1 MIYKYNVCYSN
12 ISIREDTLNKIRS
25 KVESIRSD
33 APQEIEI
40 GETVRNTI
48 AISEKTT
55 PPCHNFNR
63 FVICHKAKSFYA
75 IAAIRTD
82 DNYKNQW
89 LILKNPIDGYKNVV
103 LNRTESADTNLYR
116 RMTVEEIKKY
126 LNDYDELFDNV

>member
-33 APQEIEI
+33 APQEI

-48 AISEKTT
+48 FISEKTT
-55 PPCHNFNR
+55 PPCHDFNT

-82 DNYKNQW
+82 NNYKNQW

>member
-12 ISIREDTLNKIRS
+12 IRIREDTLNKIRS

-33 APQEIEI
+33 TPQEI
-40 GETVRNTI
+40 GGRDTI
-48 AISEKTT
+48 FISEKTT
-55 PPCHNFNR
+55 PPCHNFNT

-89 LILKNPIDGYKNVV
+89 LILKNPINGYKNVV